1 MKAIIRGGRL
11 FQIRLLTGSRALNNH
26 IKYTEHW
33 LYKCSKCGSFLNFQC
48 QYPRRQSLNHH
59 WSVLLHQT
67 PLHLCLLSNISC
79 QFSTWQRGD
88 KRKRKWWEGLGAI
101 MLNISVKGGRGDYSR
116 EEIDQGTAIIRGNTV
131 PQSFQCRQWNGVAV
145 FFFWFDDEKEFIWIW
160 IWIQWQAN
168 LNSCT

>member
-1 MKAIIRGGRL
+1 M
-11 FQIRLLTGSRALNNH
+11 GSRALNNH

-33 LYKCSKCGSFLNFQC
+33 LYKCSKCGSLVNFQC

-88 KRKRKWWEGLGAI
+88 KRKRKWWEGLEAI

-116 EEIDQGTAIIRGNTV
+116 EAIDQGTAIIRGNTV

-145 FFFWFDDEKEFIWIW
+145 FFSGLTMRKNLFKYEFELNDKQTWIRVHEHYEHW
-160 IWIQWQAN
+160 GQLHII
-168 LNSCT
+168 